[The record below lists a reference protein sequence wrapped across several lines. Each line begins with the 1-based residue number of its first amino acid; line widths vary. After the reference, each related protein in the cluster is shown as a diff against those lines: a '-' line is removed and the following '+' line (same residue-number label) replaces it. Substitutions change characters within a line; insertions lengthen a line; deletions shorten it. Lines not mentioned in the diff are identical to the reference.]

1 MADAAPTETS
11 STPTTAATASVTAP
25 ATATATQTATP
36 AATAASTD
44 TTPATATATPA
55 KTDSTPVTTAATADT
70 APKTDAT
77 QAIVPAKP
85 VFTLPADMKLA
96 PEAVTKFTDFVAAK
110 TPDAEGKFT
119 LTAQELVDVFAD
131 QARGASQRWQTQ
143 LAAQDK
149 KWEAESKTRFTAPQL
164 AAAET
169 GIGFLTSYEP
179 AFRELAKSYRNNPSF
194 VNAMRIVGERLSEDT
209 FETGSVAPPTSQKTR
224 AEKMGYVKAK
234 TN

>member
-1 MADAAPTETS
+1 MAEAAPTETS
-11 STPTTAATASVTAP
+11 STPTAVAP
-25 ATATATQTATP
+25 AAVTPPTSTQTATP
-36 AATAASTD
+36 AAPAASSE
-44 TTPATATATPA
+44 TTPSTATAQPA
-55 KTDSTPVTTAATADT
+55 KTDSTPVTPAATADT

-77 QAIVPAKP
+77 QAAAPAKP
-85 VFTLPADMKLA
+85 TFKLPDDMKLA
-96 PEAVTKFTDFVAAK
+96 PEAVTKFTEFVEAK
-110 TPDAEGKFT
+110 TPDSEGKFT

-149 KWEAESKTRFTAPQL
+149 KWETESKSRFTAPQL

-179 AFRELAKSYRNNPSF
+179 SFRDLAKSYRNNPAF
-194 VNAMRIVGERLSEDT
+194 VNAMRVVGELLSEDT
-209 FETGSVAPPTSQKTR
+209 FLTGTAAPPTTQKSR
-224 AEKMGYVKAK
+224 AERMGYVKAK